1 LLIENWK
8 ISSLQYIDGA
18 AKVVAWPRPAGVQK
32 ETSMDF
38 QLTDRVVVITGAGS
52 GIGLATAKSFLA
64 EGAKVVAADLDPS
77 AVGELSDSVAA
88 LAVDLSTPD
97 GPGFVIAETMSM
109 HGRVDALVNNV
120 GAFPFRESFL
130 AVSDAEW
137 HELMNLNFYSA
148 VRACR
153 AALPHMVEQGR
164 GAIVSVASDV
174 GRAPDRFFVDYS
186 ISKAAVLMMSKA
198 LSIEFGPA
206 GVRSNCVSPG
216 PTRTPAWDR
225 PGGFGDSLAAEYG
238 LDKEAA
244 IDHFAKEVRK
254 LPLQKVGDPADVAR
268 VIAFLASDVSKH
280 VTGADYTV
288 DGGVVA
294 AA

>member
-1 LLIENWK
+1 MC
-8 ISSLQYIDGA
+8 SGPHRLQLH
-18 AKVVAWPRPAGVQK
+18 K

-38 QLTDRVVVITGAGS
+38 QLHDRVVVITGAGS
-52 GIGLATAKSFLA
+52 GIGLATTQTFLG

-77 AVGELSDSVAA
+77 AAGELSDNVTA
-88 LAVDLSTPD
+88 LKVDMSTPD
-97 GPGFVIAETMSM
+97 GAGFAVAETMRAF
-109 HGRVDALVNNV
+109 GRVDVLVNNV

-137 HELMNLNFYSA
+137 NELMNLNFYSA

-153 AALPHMVEQGR
+153 AVLPHMVEQGR

-186 ISKAAVLMMSKA
+186 VSKAAILMISKA

-225 PGGFGDSLAAEYG
+225 PGGFGDSLATEYN
-238 LDKEAA
+238 LDKDAA

-254 LPLQKVGDPADVAR
+254 LPLQKLGDPADVAR
-268 VIAFLASDVSKH
+268 VIAFLASDMSKH

-288 DGGVVA
+288 DGGIVSAV
-294 AA
+294 

>member
-1 LLIENWK
+1 
-8 ISSLQYIDGA
+8 
-18 AKVVAWPRPAGVQK
+18 
-32 ETSMDF
+32 MDF

-52 GIGLATAKSFLA
+52 GIGLATAKTFLA
-64 EGAKVVAADLDPS
+64 EGAKVVAADLDSS
-77 AVGELSDSVAA
+77 AAGELSNSVAA
-88 LAVDLSTPD
+88 LTVDMSTPD
-97 GPGFVIAETMSM
+97 GADFVIAEAIRM
-109 HGRVDALVNNV
+109 HGRVDVLVNNV

-130 AVSDAEW
+130 AVSDTEW

-174 GRAPDRFFVDYS
+174 GRSPDRFFVDYS
-186 ISKAAVLMMSKA
+186 VCKAAVLMMSKA

-225 PGGFGDSLAAEYG
+225 PGFGDSLATEYG

-254 LPLQKVGDPADVAR
+254 LPLQKLGDPGDVAR

-288 DGGVVA
+288 AGGIVA

>member
-1 LLIENWK
+1 
-8 ISSLQYIDGA
+8 
-18 AKVVAWPRPAGVQK
+18 
-32 ETSMDF
+32 MDF
-38 QLTDRVVVITGAGS
+38 QLTDRIVVITGAGS
-52 GIGLATAKSFLA
+52 GIGLATAKTFLA

-77 AVGELSDSVAA
+77 AAGELSNSVAA
-88 LAVDLSTPD
+88 LTVDMSTPD
-97 GPGFVIAETMSM
+97 GAGFVIAEAMRM
-109 HGRVDALVNNV
+109 YGRVDVLVNNV

-130 AVSDAEW
+130 AVSIAEW

-153 AALPHMVEQGR
+153 SALPHMVEQGR

-174 GRAPDRFFVDYS
+174 GRSPDRFFVDYS
-186 ISKAAVLMMSKA
+186 VSKAAVLMMSKA

-225 PGGFGDSLAAEYG
+225 PGGFGDSLATEYG

-254 LPLQKVGDPADVAR
+254 LPLQKLGDPGDVAR

-280 VTGADYTV
+280 VTGAGLHRRRWHRRRRLATV
-288 DGGVVA
+288 GVHGQKTYNDGGFECLIDTLWSSVGWE
-294 AA
+294 

>member
-1 LLIENWK
+1 
-8 ISSLQYIDGA
+8 
-18 AKVVAWPRPAGVQK
+18 
-32 ETSMDF
+32 MDF

-52 GIGLATAKSFLA
+52 GIGLATAKTFLA

-77 AVGELSDSVAA
+77 AARELSESVTA
-88 LAVDLSTPD
+88 LAVDMSSED
-97 GPGFVIAETMSM
+97 AADFVIAETMRI
-109 HGRVDALVNNV
+109 HGRVDVLVNNV

-130 AVSDAEW
+130 TVSDPEW
-137 HELMNLNFYSA
+137 HELMNVNFYSA

-153 AALPHMVEQGR
+153 AALPHMIEQGR

-186 ISKAAVLMMSKA
+186 VSKAAVLMLSKA
-198 LSIEFGPA
+198 ISIEFGPA

-225 PGGFGDSLAAEYG
+225 PGGFADSLATEYG

>member
-1 LLIENWK
+1 
-8 ISSLQYIDGA
+8 
-18 AKVVAWPRPAGVQK
+18 
-32 ETSMDF
+32 MDF

-52 GIGLATAKSFLA
+52 GIGLATAKTFLA

-77 AVGELSDSVAA
+77 AAGELSESVTA
-88 LAVDLSTPD
+88 LAVDMSGED
-97 GPGFVIAETMSM
+97 AADFVIAETMRI
-109 HGRVDALVNNV
+109 HGRVDVLVNNV

-186 ISKAAVLMMSKA
+186 VSKAAILMMSKA
-198 LSIEFGPA
+198 ISIEFGPCRSSLQLRLA
-206 GVRSNCVSPG
+206 GSDANSRVGSSGWLRRLVGRGIRPRERVGDRSFRQGSSK
-216 PTRTPAWDR
+216 TT
-225 PGGFGDSLAAEYG
+225 AAEG
-238 LDKEAA
+238 RRPRRRRSCDRFPRLGCVETC
-244 IDHFAKEVRK
+244 HR
-254 LPLQKVGDPADVAR
+254 
-268 VIAFLASDVSKH
+268 S
-280 VTGADYTV
+280 
-288 DGGVVA
+288 
-294 AA
+294 

>member
-1 LLIENWK
+1 
-8 ISSLQYIDGA
+8 
-18 AKVVAWPRPAGVQK
+18 
-32 ETSMDF
+32 MDF
-38 QLTDRVVVITGAGS
+38 QLTDRVVVITGGGS
-52 GIGLATAKSFLA
+52 GIGLATARTLLA

-77 AVGELSDSVAA
+77 AACALSDRATA
-88 LAVDLSTPD
+88 LAVDLSTPE
-97 GPGFVIAETMSM
+97 GPASLIAETMRM

-130 AVSDAEW
+130 SVSDADW

-153 AALPHMVEQGR
+153 AALPPMVGQGR
-164 GAIVSVASDV
+164 GAIVCVASDV
-174 GRAPDRFFVDYS
+174 GRSPDPFFVDYS
-186 ISKAAVLMMSKA
+186 VSKAAVLMLSKA
-198 LSIEFGPA
+198 ISIEFGPA

-225 PGGFGDSLAAEYG
+225 PGGFGDSLAAEYN
-238 LDKEAA
+238 LEKESA
-244 IDHFAKEVRK
+244 IEHFAKDVRK
-254 LPLQKVGDPADVAR
+254 LPLQKIGDVDDVAR

-288 DGGVVA
+288 DGGIVA